1 MQQSRRGEDERHR
14 NAERHCKLCAS
25 EEATQCNLFWCKC
38 HSVCQRFSLH
48 WKEKSSSVWQPLIYL
63 QAICQWHQEV
73 LLQLSCVNR
82 KMWIELQHVWGV
94 SSVIW
99 MVLHQQADNNLLH
112 WAPSASFQLVKHLL
126 FFFPLAAAV
135 ECTMDLELGFISN
148 LWECYVQKNLASISD
163 PFPELLLCFTHLWM
177 IFLLLLWRSGFC
189 WIQNSIPELSL
200 CLTHLWMSFLL
211 LFWRSRFCWNNNQL
225 L

>member
-1 MQQSRRGEDERHR
+1 MQQSRRGEDKRHR

-48 WKEKSSSVWQPLIYL
+48 WKEKSSSVWHHLS
-63 QAICQWHQEV
+63 ICKQFANGTRKCYCNCHVSTEKHG
-73 LLQLSCVNR
+73 LSCSVY
-82 KMWIELQHVWGV
+82 WGV

-99 MVLHQQADNNLLH
+99 MVLHQQADNNPLH
-112 WAPSASFQLVKHLL
+112 WAPSASFRLVKQLL
-126 FFFPLAAAV
+126 FFSPLAAAV

-163 PFPELLLCFTHLWM
+163 PFPELLLCLTHLWM

-200 CLTHLWMSFLL
+200 CLTHLWMNFSLL
-211 LFWRSRFCWNNNQL
+211 LWRSRFCWNNNRL

>member
-14 NAERHCKLCAS
+14 NAKRHCKLCAS

-48 WKEKSSSVWQPLIYL
+48 WKEKSSSVWYPLIYL

-82 KMWIELQHVWGV
+82 KTWIELQRVLGCQLCDLDGV
-94 SSVIW
+94 ASTSRQQPVALSSLCFLPVGETAL
-99 MVLHQQADNNLLH
+99 VLLPPCSSSGVHNG
-112 WAPSASFQLVKHLL
+112 
-126 FFFPLAAAV
+126 
-135 ECTMDLELGFISN
+135 LGFISS

-163 PFPELLLCFTHLWM
+163 PFPELLLCLTHLQM

-200 CLTHLWMSFLL
+200 CLTHLWMNFLL
-211 LFWRSRFCWNNNQL
+211 LLWRSRFC
-225 L
+225 